1 VETTTPV
8 LNVPRRADTL
18 PYFLPVSPSFDDFE
32 AASAVFLARV
42 YDGRHP
48 HTMSMRVRGGLDPFE
63 LLPEGFVVERSHESS
78 YRRVVS
84 GHSEDDSVGLLIL
97 AGPGVTVI
105 ELSAAHADSL
115 EPLSETFEP
124 YRRVVDST
132 QFLNIRFWYDGAHGP
147 ESRERSLDCANWDEV
162 EHNYPISTRGS
173 LAQLMALRRPLNA
186 GSLILWHGAPGT
198 GKTNAVRSL
207 AKNWSSWTTTHV
219 ITDPECFF
227 EHPSYL
233 LEVMLSAP
241 ERTRADST
249 NQWLLIVCEDAD
261 EYLTSDAR
269 QRSGTALGRLLNATD
284 GLLGRGLGALVLLT
298 TNEDAGRLHPSV
310 TRAGRCLA
318 SVEFAPFT
326 PLEVTE
332 WLGDEGHVASRSMT
346 LADLYELRSDTP
358 RLREPEPRFL
368 TGAYL

>member
-1 VETTTPV
+1 
-8 LNVPRRADTL
+8 
-18 PYFLPVSPSFDDFE
+18 
-32 AASAVFLARV
+32 
-42 YDGRHP
+42 
-48 HTMSMRVRGGLDPFE
+48 
-63 LLPEGFVVERSHESS
+63 
-78 YRRVVS
+78 
-84 GHSEDDSVGLLIL
+84 
-97 AGPGVTVI
+97 
-105 ELSAAHADSL
+105 
-115 EPLSETFEP
+115 
-124 YRRVVDST
+124 
-132 QFLNIRFWYDGAHGP
+132 
-147 ESRERSLDCANWDEV
+147 
-162 EHNYPISTRGS
+162 
-173 LAQLMALRRPLNA
+173 MALRRPLHA
-186 GSLILWHGAPGT
+186 GSLILWHGPPGT

-241 ERTRADST
+241 ERTRADSA
-249 NQWLLIVCEDAD
+249 NQWLLIVCEDAG
-261 EYLTSDAR
+261 EYLSSDAR

-298 TNEDAGRLHPSV
+298 TNENAGRLHPAV

-326 PLEVTE
+326 PSEVKE
-332 WLGDEGHVASRSMT
+332 WLGDEGHVASRPMT

-358 RLREPEPRFL
+358 RLREPEPRSL